1 MKRTEFNCVAMK
13 RKGAELVLA
22 QTARMSKEQE
32 LEFWEQQSKRLR
44 DRQEALRQR
53 RAIASEEILSYS
65 TDGPCPH

>member
-22 QTARMSKEQE
+22 VTATMSKEQE

-44 DRQEALRQR
+44 ERQESLRQR
-53 RAIASEEILSYS
+53 RAIA
-65 TDGPCPH
+65 